1 MEDKKT
7 IWVVLG
13 VGVVGLYLFMKNKA
27 TAAVTT
33 PKPATPGT
41 GTGTTPVTP
50 VTPVKP
56 IFVDEKKTAP
66 DVTTPYNWFDNVVI
80 PEQKVLATPTTDG
93 TTNLYPVGVILTPNQ
108 LGNVNTGVRVQL
120 KDGDAIKGIPEDV
133 YILKGGEKHPVTEK
147 WWFYNYGEDWTNV
160 ITLSNTTVGMIPT
173 GSVYTINGQ

>member
-13 VGVVGLYLFMKNKA
+13 LGVVGLYLFMKNKA
-27 TAAVTT
+27 TAAVKIT
-33 PKPATPGT
+33 PKP
-41 GTGTTPVTP
+41 GTGTTPGGTP
-50 VTPVKP
+50 TTPTKP
-56 IFVDEKKTAP
+56 VFVDDNKVTAP
-66 DVTTPYNWFDNVVI
+66 EVTTPYNWFDNVVI
-80 PEQKVLATPTTDG
+80 PEQKVLPTPTADG

-120 KDGDAIKGIPEDV
+120 KEGDAIKGIPEDV

-147 WWFYNYGEDWTNV
+147 WWFFNYGEDWSNV
-160 ITLSNTTVGMIPT
+160 IQLSNTTVDMIPT

>member
-1 MEDKKT
+1 MEENKKT
-7 IWVVLG
+7 IWIVLG
-13 VGVVGLYLFMKNKA
+13 LGVVGLYLFMKNKA
-27 TAAVTT
+27 NAAVKTT
-33 PKPATPGT
+33 PKPGTGTAPGT
-41 GTGTTPVTP
+41 GKPA
-50 VTPVKP
+50 P
-56 IFVDEKKTAP
+56 IFADEKKTAP

-120 KDGDAIKGIPEDV
+120 KDGDAIKGIPETV

-160 ITLSNTTVGMIPT
+160 ITLSNTTVDMIPT